1 MISMKDKILYGKV
14 TKGSISFYDI
24 YEFNKYIATLDGE
37 VEIII
42 RPLQP
47 RKSSA
52 QDAYY
57 RGVVLKIFADHTGY
71 TKQEMHAV
79 CKKQFD
85 ITSTKDL
92 SKYEYSDYITR
103 VKRWASIDFDCII
116 PNAHTE

>member
-1 MISMKDKILYGKV
+1 MKDKKLYGRVKN
-14 TKGSISFYDI
+14 GSIGYYDV
-24 YEFNKYIATLDGE
+24 YEFNKYISTLDGE

-57 RGVVLKIFADHTGY
+57 RGVVIKTFAEHTGY
-71 TKQEMHAV
+71 TNQEMHAV
-79 CKKQFD
+79 CMQQFD
-85 ITSTKDL
+85 ITSTKIL
-92 SKYEYSDYITR
+92 SKYEYSEYIAK
-103 VKRWASIDFDCII
+103 VKRWASIDFDCYI